1 MGSKGDSN
9 PKSDSKDDQGCTHK
23 LHVLR
28 TGYSANPLAYLLW
41 RIAFGRRAIGLPTT
55 VAQRYNLGMI
65 RNNIRELLDRDP
77 FVPFR
82 LVLSSGRHYDVLDP
96 QMTVLLKSEIFIA
109 FPDGERSSLIPLLH
123 VTSVETLVNGR
134 RRRGGKT

>member
-1 MGSKGDSN
+1 
-9 PKSDSKDDQGCTHK
+9 
-23 LHVLR
+23 
-28 TGYSANPLAYLLW
+28 
-41 RIAFGRRAIGLPTT
+41 
-55 VAQRYNLGMI
+55 MI
-65 RNNIRELLDRDP
+65 REIIRELLDRDP

-123 VTSVETLVNGR
+123 VTSVETLSNGR
-134 RRRGGKT
+134 RRRAPGRKRP